1 MGHFS
6 PTAGEDSLKLTNE
19 MLVKIELGAHIDGY
33 CAQAA
38 HTIVIGGKSKGNQA
52 DVTLACYNAML
63 AATRTIKVGSTNQD
77 VTAVI
82 AKVCEEYGVNPVQGV
97 LSHKTKKHLID
108 GNEVIINKETPEQ
121 RVEDWEFAAGDV
133 ISLDVFTTTGEGLGK
148 ECEARTTVYK
158 REMDV

>member
-1 MGHFS
+1 M
-6 PTAGEDSLKLTNE
+6 
-19 MLVKIELGAHIDGY
+19 
-33 CAQAA
+33 
-38 HTIVIGGKSKGNQA
+38 
-52 DVTLACYNAML
+52 
-63 AATRTIKVGSTNQD
+63 
-77 VTAVI
+77 
-82 AKVCEEYGVNPVQGV
+82 
-97 LSHKTKKHLID
+97 ID